1 MTVRLNAR
9 PHAGQKEVHNHP
21 SRFRVLAGGRRW
33 GKTRLG
39 VMESFE
45 AAINGGR
52 AWWVSPS
59 YKMGAVGW
67 RPISRLAGDM
77 PAVNVKY
84 GERLVT
90 FPSGGTVQVRSADD
104 PDSLRGEGLD
114 YCVMDECAF
123 MNQRTWTEAIRPA
136 LSDRKGKALF
146 ISTPKGRNWFYR
158 LHQRGQEGNE
168 QWQAFNFPTRTNP
181 HIPSDEI
188 EAARQDLPERI
199 FAQEYEAAFLDDAG
213 GVFRRVLDAV
223 NDGEVLDVE
232 DERFTIG
239 CDWGRQNDATVFA
252 VVGLRSGELIELD
265 RMTQTDYQT
274 QVTRLE
280 ALWQRYGKNTDI
292 IAETNAMGGPIV
304 EALQNAG
311 LPVTPFTTTNN
322 SKAQIIDG
330 LALAFERGEIHIP
343 RDPVLIGE
351 LQAFESKRLASGAT
365 RYSAP
370 DGMHDDTVMA
380 LALAWSAR
388 EDSRPLVLMHA

>member
-1 MTVRLNAR
+1 
-9 PHAGQKEVHNHP
+9 
-21 SRFRVLAGGRRW
+21 
-33 GKTRLG
+33 
-39 VMESFE
+39 MEAFE
-45 AAINGGR
+45 TAIKGGR
-52 AWWVSPS
+52 AWWVAPS

-67 RPISRLAGDM
+67 RPISRLGGDM
-77 PAVNVKY
+77 PAVQVKY

-90 FPSGGTVQVRSADD
+90 MPSGGTVQVRSADD

-123 MNQRTWTEAIRPA
+123 MNQRAWTEAIRPA

-158 LHQRGQEGNE
+158 LHQRGLENQRD
-168 QWQAFNFPTRTNP
+168 WQAFNYPTSANP
-181 HIPSDEI
+181 HIAADEI
-188 EAARQDLPERI
+188 ELAKQDLPERI

-213 GVFRRVLDAV
+213 GVFRRVLNAV
-223 NDGEVLDVE
+223 NDDTIDVTE
-232 DERFTIG
+232 ERLAIG

-252 VVGLRSGELIELD
+252 VVGLESGQLIEID

-274 QVTRLE
+274 QVMRLQ
-280 ALWQRYGKNTDI
+280 ALHERYDKNADI
-292 IAETNAMGGPIV
+292 IAETNSMGGPIV

-311 LPVTPFTTTNN
+311 LPVIPFTTTNS

-330 LALAFERGEIHIP
+330 LALAFERGDIRIP
-343 RDPVLIGE
+343 RDPILIGE
-351 LQAFESKRLASGAT
+351 LQAFESKRLASGAI

-370 DGMHDDTVMA
+370 DGLHDDCVMA

-388 EDSRPLVLMHA
+388 EDASPLVLMHI

>member
-1 MTVRLNAR
+1 MVTLNAR
-9 PHAGQKEVHNHP
+9 PHAGQKEVHDHP
-21 SRFRVLAGGRRW
+21 ARFRVLAGGRRW

-39 VMESFE
+39 VMEAFE
-45 AAINGGR
+45 TAIKGGR
-52 AWWVSPS
+52 AWWVAPS

-67 RPISRLAGDM
+67 RPISRLGGDM
-77 PAVNVKY
+77 PAVQVKY

-90 FPSGGTVQVRSADD
+90 MPSGGTVQVRSADD

-158 LHQRGQEGNE
+158 LHQRGLENQRD
-168 QWQAFNFPTRTNP
+168 WQAFNYPTSANP
-181 HIPSDEI
+181 YIAKDEI
-188 EAARQDLPERI
+188 ELAKQDLPERI

-213 GVFRRVLDAV
+213 GVFRRVLNAV
-223 NDGEVLDVE
+223 NDDTIDVTE
-232 DERFTIG
+232 ERLAIG

-252 VVGLRSGELIELD
+252 VVGLGSGQLIEID

-274 QVTRLE
+274 QVMRLQ
-280 ALWQRYGKNTDI
+280 ALHERYNKNADI
-292 IAETNAMGGPIV
+292 IAETNSMGGPIV

-311 LPVTPFTTTNN
+311 LPVIPFTTTNS

-330 LALAFERGEIHIP
+330 LALAFERGDIRIP
-343 RDPVLIGE
+343 RDPTLIGE
-351 LQAFESKRLASGAT
+351 LQAFESKRLASGAIS
-365 RYSAP
+365 YSAP
-370 DGMHDDTVMA
+370 SGLHDDCVIA

-388 EDSRPLVLMHA
+388 EDASPLVLMHI